1 MLSRAFS
8 RNEQRAISF
17 QQVWGSGGF
26 FGQPTRAG
34 VTINQDNSLR
44 IATLYACVRLLSDTV
59 STLSADTYRR
69 VDGVRVPF
77 RPRPLWLD
85 SPDPDLANTRDDFVS
100 QIMVSL
106 LLDGN
111 AFIHIVRNAGD
122 IVALV
127 VIDPM
132 RVLVRRNPDHQVEY
146 ALKDTN
152 VVFAREDVL
161 HITEMRKPGALRG
174 ISRIDQLKEAL
185 GLTAALDDFAAR
197 FFGQGSTTS
206 GIIEVPG
213 SLTREQAKDLIDA
226 FEEGHRGLS
235 QAHRPGVLFG
245 GAAFKK
251 TGVDPN
257 EAQMIE
263 SRRAQVEEVAK
274 AFRVPLHMLSTAIP
288 GAMSYA
294 SVEQNAIQ
302 FATYTIRPYVAKI
315 ENALTTLLPS
325 GVFVKF
331 NMDSILR
338 GDIQTRFSAYSTGTQ
353 AGFLS
358 VNDIR
363 RLEDLSPVDGG
374 DQYRVPLAN
383 VSLPA
388 AALTETDHKVAMATK
403 LIQVGFDPSA
413 TMVALGLPDIS
424 HSGLP
429 SNQLQPIAQ
438 INPSNPEAVY

>member
-69 VDGVRVPF
+69 VNGVRVPF

-132 RVLVRRNPDHQVEY
+132 RVNVRRNADHKIEY

-152 VVFAREDVL
+152 VVFDREDVL

-174 ISRIDQLKEAL
+174 ISRIDQLKESL

-257 EAQMIE
+257 EAQMLE
-263 SRRAQVEEVAK
+263 SRRQQVEEVAK
-274 AFRVPLHMLSTAIP
+274 VFRVPLHMLSTAIP

-374 DQYRVPLAN
+374 DQYRVSLAN

-438 INPSNPEAVY
+438 INPSDPEAAY

>member
-1 MLSRAFS
+1 
-8 RNEQRAISF
+8 
-17 QQVWGSGGF
+17 
-26 FGQPTRAG
+26 
-34 VTINQDNSLR
+34 
-44 IATLYACVRLLSDTV
+44 
-59 STLSADTYRR
+59 
-69 VDGVRVPF
+69 
-77 RPRPLWLD
+77 
-85 SPDPDLANTRDDFVS
+85 
-100 QIMVSL
+100 
-106 LLDGN
+106 
-111 AFIHIVRNAGD
+111 
-122 IVALV
+122 
-127 VIDPM
+127 
-132 RVLVRRNPDHQVEY
+132 
-146 ALKDTN
+146 
-152 VVFAREDVL
+152 
-161 HITEMRKPGALRG
+161 
-174 ISRIDQLKEAL
+174 
-185 GLTAALDDFAAR
+185 
-197 FFGQGSTTS
+197 
-206 GIIEVPG
+206 
-213 SLTREQAKDLIDA
+213 
-226 FEEGHRGLS
+226 
-235 QAHRPGVLFG
+235 
-245 GAAFKK
+245 
-251 TGVDPN
+251 
-257 EAQMIE
+257 
-263 SRRAQVEEVAK
+263 
-274 AFRVPLHMLSTAIP
+274 MLSTAIP

-374 DQYRVPLAN
+374 DQYRVSLAN

-438 INPSNPEAVY
+438 INPSDPEAAY

>member
-1 MLSRAFS
+1 
-8 RNEQRAISF
+8 
-17 QQVWGSGGF
+17 VWGSGGF

-132 RVLVRRNPDHQVEY
+132 RVLVRRNLDHQVEY

-338 GDIQTRFSAYSTGTQ
+338 GDIATRFSAYSTGTQ

-374 DQYRVPLAN
+374 DQYRVSLAN

-438 INPSNPEAVY
+438 INPSDPEAAY

>member
-77 RPRPLWLD
+77 RPRPFWVD

-132 RVLVRRNPDHQVEY
+132 RVNVRRNADHKIEY

-152 VVFAREDVL
+152 VVFDREDVL

-174 ISRIDQLKEAL
+174 ISRIDQLKESL

-257 EAQMIE
+257 EAQMLE
-263 SRRAQVEEVAK
+263 SRRQQVEEVAK
-274 AFRVPLHMLSTAIP
+274 VFRVPLHMLSTAIP

-315 ENALTTLLPS
+315 ENALTTLLPN
-325 GVFVKF
+325 GVFIKF

-338 GDIQTRFSAYSTGTQ
+338 GDIATRFSAYSTGTQ

-374 DQYRVPLAN
+374 DQYRVSLAN

-438 INPSNPEAVY
+438 INPSDPEAAY

>member
-8 RNEQRAISF
+8 RSEQRAISF

-438 INPSNPEAVY
+438 INPSDPEAAY

>member
-69 VDGVRVPF
+69 INGVRVPF

-111 AFIHIVRNAGD
+111 AFIHIVRNRGD

-132 RVLVRRNPDHQVEY
+132 RVLVRRNAEHQVEY

-152 VVFAREDVL
+152 VVFSREDVL

-257 EAQMIE
+257 EAQMLE
-263 SRRAQVEEVAK
+263 SRRQQVEEVAK

-315 ENALTTLLPS
+315 ENALTTLLPN

-363 RLEDLSPVDGG
+363 RIEDLSPVDGG

-413 TMVALGLPDIS
+413 TMVALGLPNIS

-429 SNQLQPIAQ
+429 SNQLQPVAQ
-438 INPSNPEAVY
+438 IDPANPQSVY

>member
-8 RNEQRAISF
+8 RSEQRAISF

-338 GDIQTRFSAYSTGTQ
+338 GDIATRFSAYSTGTQ

-438 INPSNPEAVY
+438 INPSDPEAAY

>member
-8 RNEQRAISF
+8 RSEQRAISF

-69 VDGVRVPF
+69 VNGVRVPF

-413 TMVALGLPDIS
+413 TMLALGLPDIS

>member
-1 MLSRAFS
+1 MLSKAFS
-8 RNEQRAISF
+8 RSEQRAISF

-69 VDGVRVPF
+69 VNGVRVPF

-111 AFIHIVRNAGD
+111 AFVHIVRNAGD

-132 RVLVRRNPDHQVEY
+132 RVLVRRNPNHQVEY

-152 VVFAREDVL
+152 VVFSREDVL

-235 QAHRPGVLFG
+235 QAHRPGVLLG

>member
-8 RNEQRAISF
+8 RSEQRAISF

-152 VVFAREDVL
+152 VVFARQDVL

-338 GDIQTRFSAYSTGTQ
+338 GDIATRFSAYSTGTQ

-438 INPSNPEAVY
+438 INPSDPEAAY

>member
-8 RNEQRAISF
+8 RSEQRAISF

-132 RVLVRRNPDHQVEY
+132 RVNVRRNPDHQVEY

-338 GDIQTRFSAYSTGTQ
+338 GDIATRFSAYSTGTQ

-374 DQYRVPLAN
+374 DQYRVSLAN

-438 INPSNPEAVY
+438 INPSDPEAAY

>member
-8 RNEQRAISF
+8 RSEQRAISF

-132 RVLVRRNPDHQVEY
+132 RVLVRRNPNHQVEY

-363 RLEDLSPVDGG
+363 RIEDLSPVDGG
-374 DQYRVPLAN
+374 DQYRVSLAN

-438 INPSNPEAVY
+438 INPSDPEAAY

>member
-1 MLSRAFS
+1 
-8 RNEQRAISF
+8 
-17 QQVWGSGGF
+17 
-26 FGQPTRAG
+26 
-34 VTINQDNSLR
+34 
-44 IATLYACVRLLSDTV
+44 
-59 STLSADTYRR
+59 
-69 VDGVRVPF
+69 
-77 RPRPLWLD
+77 
-85 SPDPDLANTRDDFVS
+85 
-100 QIMVSL
+100 L

-111 AFIHIVRNAGD
+111 AFIHIVRNRGD

-132 RVLVRRNPDHQVEY
+132 RVLVRRNAEHQVEY

-152 VVFAREDVL
+152 VVFSREDVL

-257 EAQMIE
+257 EAQMLE
-263 SRRAQVEEVAK
+263 SRRQQVEEVAK

-315 ENALTTLLPS
+315 ENALTTLLPN

-363 RLEDLSPVDGG
+363 RIEDLSPVDGG

-413 TMVALGLPDIS
+413 TMVALGLPNIS

-429 SNQLQPIAQ
+429 SNQLQPVAQ
-438 INPSNPEAVY
+438 IDPANPQSVY

>member
-8 RNEQRAISF
+8 RSEQRAISF

-132 RVLVRRNPDHQVEY
+132 RVIVRRNPDHQVEY

-338 GDIQTRFSAYSTGTQ
+338 GDIATRFSAYSTGTQ

-374 DQYRVPLAN
+374 DQYRVSLAN

-438 INPSNPEAVY
+438 INPSDPEAAY

>member
-8 RNEQRAISF
+8 RSEQRAISF

-338 GDIQTRFSAYSTGTQ
+338 GDIATRFSAYSTGTQ

-363 RLEDLSPVDGG
+363 RIEDLSPVDGG

-438 INPSNPEAVY
+438 INPSDPEAAY

>member
-8 RNEQRAISF
+8 RSEQRAISF

-374 DQYRVPLAN
+374 DQYRVSLAN

-438 INPSNPEAVY
+438 INPSDPEAAY

>member
-1 MLSRAFS
+1 
-8 RNEQRAISF
+8 
-17 QQVWGSGGF
+17 VWGSGGF

-315 ENALTTLLPS
+315 ENALTTLLPN

-338 GDIQTRFSAYSTGTQ
+338 GDIATRFSAYSTGTQ

-363 RLEDLSPVDGG
+363 RIEDLSPVDGG

-413 TMVALGLPDIS
+413 TMVALGLPDIT

-438 INPSNPEAVY
+438 INPSDPEAAY

>member
-1 MLSRAFS
+1 MLSKAFS
-8 RNEQRAISF
+8 RSEQRAISF

-127 VIDPM
+127 VIDPL

-152 VVFAREDVL
+152 VVFSREDVL

-338 GDIQTRFSAYSTGTQ
+338 GDIATRFSAYSTGTQ